1 MKIIF
6 IRHGQTEATEKG
18 LYCGQSD
25 LPLSAAGRAALLPE
39 NRRFEYP
46 DITGYRII
54 TSGMIRTEET
64 LRLIYGDRPHE
75 AMPEFREI
83 NFGDFELRHYQELK
97 TDPVYQEWIKDA
109 YNNVCPNG
117 ESRAQVVARVT
128 KKLDEVIA
136 DGRDALIIAHGGVIP
151 DSMEYLFK
159 EGKNLYE
166 WMPDPGNGYIAE
178 IEVAEE
184 GVRPL
189 SYRRIAANAADSHDI
204 DYGKC

>member
-1 MKIIF
+1 MKLIF

-25 LPLSAAGRAALLPE
+25 LPLSEAGRSALLLK

-46 DITGYRII
+46 DVRGFRII
-54 TSGMIRTEET
+54 TSGMKRTEET
-64 LRLIYGDRPHE
+64 LLLIYGDLPHE
-75 AMPEFREI
+75 IMPEFREI
-83 NFGDFELRHYQELK
+83 NFGDFELRHYRELRN
-97 TDPVYQEWIKDA
+97 DPVYLEWIKDA
-109 YNNVCPNG
+109 FSNVCPNG
-117 ESRAQVVARVT
+117 ESRAMVVSRVT

-136 DGRDALIIAHGGVIP
+136 DGRNILIIAHGGVIP

-166 WMPDPGNGYIAE
+166 WMPDPGNGYICE
-178 IEVAEE
+178 IELTDDRY
-184 GVRPL
+184 RPV
-189 SYRRIAANAADSHDI
+189 SYRAIAPNAADPHDI